1 MAEAQMRPEM
11 RPVCEVRITSK
22 GPRFFRGEDG
32 AVMFELQLD
41 SRCKIG
47 PRPMKSDDKRQH
59 PAAWQAFTG
68 QAKAEPMERTIEAA
82 DHPAAK
88 AQHDAD
94 KAERQ
99 RRMDARRGGGL

>member
-1 MAEAQMRPEM
+1 M
-11 RPVCEVRITSK
+11 RPVCDVRITSK

-47 PRPMKSDDKRQH
+47 PRPMVDADRSQH
-59 PAAWQAFTG
+59 PAAWQAFTTAEP
-68 QAKAEPMERTIEAA
+68 AKAEPMARTLEAV
-82 DHPAAK
+82 DHPGAK
-88 AQHDAD
+88 AVHDEH

-99 RRMDARRGGGL
+99 RRMDVRRGGGL